1 MMSERPGSEAARR
14 MYKSSISLEEWENCV
29 AKYNQAVA
37 CVATGKSK
45 EGLVQW
51 DAHLWGDLVT
61 IVESRSPKH
70 IVLSELADIM
80 KWKLA
85 RGKARPL
92 QKLVESNSPASVI
105 AASTEAFKYLSSG
118 HWEKAIDAIT
128 SLKAVGVA
136 TATAIL
142 APFSPAL
149 VPFMADE
156 VMEAVSCKRDY
167 TMKIYKEMRTALI
180 VKAQE
185 LQQMASETEHE
196 DREVKEWTAELVGK
210 ALWVKAMMQVYPEI
224 SSADN
229 KLSVQA
235 SASAEKKGIQ
245 SGSKAGMGNSKRKAS
260 KEEEDSD
267 NGSDDEVEVESE
279 SAPVDSTSKGGRKRT
294 RA

>member
-1 MMSERPGSEAARR
+1 MSERPGSEVARR
-14 MYKSSISLEEWENCV
+14 LYKSSISLEEWESCV
-29 AKYNQAVA
+29 AKYGQVVA
-37 CVATGKSK
+37 SVATGKSK
-45 EGLVQW
+45 EGLVAW

-61 IVESRSPKH
+61 AVESRSPKH
-70 IVLSELADIM
+70 ILLSELADIM

-105 AASTEAFKYLSSG
+105 AASTEAFKYLSGG

-142 APFSPAL
+142 TPFAPAL

-167 TMKIYKEMRTALI
+167 TMKIYKEMRSALI

-185 LQQMASETEHE
+185 LQQMVSESENE

-229 KLSVQA
+229 KPVAQTA
-235 SASAEKKGIQ
+235 DEKKKTDKKEKD
-245 SGSKAGMGNSKRKAS
+245 SGSSSKRKAA
-260 KEEEDSD
+260 KEEEEECSD
-267 NGSDDEVEVESE
+267 GSEKEEV
-279 SAPVDSTSKGGRKRT
+279 APPAPSKGSRKRIK
-294 RA
+294 A

>member
-1 MMSERPGSEAARR
+1 MSERPGSEIARR
-14 MYKSSISLEEWENCV
+14 LYKSSVSLEEWENCV
-29 AKYNQAVA
+29 AKYGQAVA
-37 CVATGKSK
+37 SIASGKSK
-45 EGLVQW
+45 EGLVEW

-61 IVESRSPKH
+61 TVESRSPKH

-92 QKLVESNSPASVI
+92 QKLVESNSPAAVI
-105 AASTEAFKYLSSG
+105 ASSTEAFKYLFDG

-142 APFSPAL
+142 APFAPAL

-167 TMKIYKEMRTALI
+167 TMKIYKEMRLALI

-185 LQQMASETEHE
+185 LQQFASESENE

-224 SSADN
+224 ASADN
-229 KLSVQA
+229 KVVANTADLQKKTDKK
-235 SASAEKKGIQ
+235 EKG
-245 SGSKAGMGNSKRKAS
+245 SGSSSKRKAV
-260 KEEEDSD
+260 KDEEDCSD
-267 NGSDDEVEVESE
+267 GSDGEVDAS
-279 SAPVDSTSKGGRKRT
+279 PTNCKGGRKRT
-294 RA
+294 KA

>member
-1 MMSERPGSEAARR
+1 MSERPGSEIARR
-14 MYKSSISLEEWENCV
+14 LYKSSVSLEEWENCV
-29 AKYNQAVA
+29 GKYSQAVA
-37 CVATGKSK
+37 SVASGKSK
-45 EGLVQW
+45 EGLVKW

-61 IVESRSPKH
+61 AVESRSPKH
-70 IVLSELADIM
+70 IVVSELADIM

-105 AASTEAFKYLSSG
+105 AASTEAFKHLSAG

-142 APFSPAL
+142 SPFAPAL

-167 TMKIYKEMRTALI
+167 TMKIYKEMRSALI

-185 LQQMASETEHE
+185 LQQMVAESENE

-210 ALWVKAMMQVYPEI
+210 ALWVKAIMQVYPEI

-229 KLSVQA
+229 KPVA
-235 SASAEKKGIQ
+235 KTADEKKKTDKKEKD
-245 SGSKAGMGNSKRKAS
+245 SGSSSKRKAA
-260 KEEEDSD
+260 KEEEE
-267 NGSDDEVEVESE
+267 GSEGSE
-279 SAPVDSTSKGGRKRT
+279 KEMEAAPTQSKGGRKR
-294 RA
+294 AKA

>member
-1 MMSERPGSEAARR
+1 MSERPGSEVARR
-14 MYKSSISLEEWENCV
+14 LYKSSVSLEEWESCV
-29 AKYNQAVA
+29 AKYSLAVA
-37 CVATGKSK
+37 SVATGKSK

-51 DAHLWGDLVT
+51 DAQLWGALVSD
-61 IVESRSPKH
+61 VESRSPKH

-105 AASTEAFKYLSSG
+105 AASTEAFKHLSSG

-142 APFSPAL
+142 APFAPAL

-167 TMKIYKEMRTALI
+167 TMKIYKEMRSALI

-185 LQQMASETEHE
+185 LQQMALEAENE
-196 DREVKEWTAELVGK
+196 VRRVKEWTAELVGK

-224 SSADN
+224 SSADTALTTETAG
-229 KLSVQA
+229 KKSHSSKQDCA
-235 SASAEKKGIQ
+235 SS
-245 SGSKAGMGNSKRKAS
+245 SKRKVA
-260 KEEEDSD
+260 KEGEEGECEDEGD
-267 NGSDDEVEVESE
+267 EEVEA
-279 SAPVDSTSKGGRKRT
+279 APAKSQGGRKRT
-294 RA
+294 KA